1 MGQDVF
7 SLHKIAGGDNV
18 TFPYNIKDY
27 QRYVF
32 GDDKL
37 ADRFGTDLAKA
48 FITHGPAFGA
58 AQPAQPSNTTTSNQ
72 RPTNDL
78 AVAVLSEYV
87 PTATH
92 SLRNYFVAYLNR
104 RLVSIAARPASK
116 IDIYS
121 VGKHSQAPHDPQ
133 INDAETYT
141 IDRAR
146 VEGRTIIVLAD
157 IRTCPDREAQFTDS
171 LSKLNVDNSVIF
183 VYLASVDSLANTAAL
198 SPILSFVVSPSLKD
212 VETIAQA
219 RTFTMNECFVRFV
232 LGQDYTEFCQFI
244 RRQEDCPARLLLD
257 YAIGGGYYDDDLY
270 KQNVKFL
277 SWEIGARENL

>member
-1 MGQDVF
+1 MVQDVF
-7 SLHKIAGGDNV
+7 SLHTIAGGDNV
-18 TFPYNIKDY
+18 AFPFNIKDY

-37 ADRFGTDLAKA
+37 AYRYGTDLAKA
-48 FITHGPAFGA
+48 FIHGPGFGA
-58 AQPAQPSNTTTSNQ
+58 TQPSQPSNTTTGNQGPSN
-72 RPTNDL
+72 DF

-92 SLRNYFVAYLNR
+92 SLRNYFIAYLNR
-104 RLVSIAARPASK
+104 HLVSIAATPACK

-121 VGKHSQAPHDPQ
+121 VGKHSQVRHGPQ
-133 INDAETYT
+133 ANDTESYH

-146 VEGRTIIVLAD
+146 VQGRTIIVLAD
-157 IRTCPDREAQFTDS
+157 IRMRQDREVQFIDS
-171 LSKLNVDNSVIF
+171 LRKLKVDNLVIF
-183 VYLASVDSLANTAAL
+183 VYLASIDGPANTAAL

-212 VETIAQA
+212 IESIAQA
-219 RTFTMNECFVRFV
+219 STFTMNDCFVRFA

-244 RRQEDCPARLLLD
+244 RRQDDCPARQLLD

-277 SWEIGARENL
+277 LWEVGARESL